1 MLTTYNFYDINM
13 WQSQQIDCY
22 MGTVYNGRW
31 LQFSP
36 SQGGDAMEQFV
47 TYENLFVFSL
57 VIIGAVEIALLLSE
71 HKKK

>member
-1 MLTTYNFYDINM
+1 
-13 WQSQQIDCY
+13 